1 MQTVDRLI
9 IDAERLADCRD
20 MVEIELHELI
30 ERAIRS
36 GYAAGEVLVAV
47 SELAAEELAPALE
60 FSSLH

>member
-1 MQTVDRLI
+1 MQIVDRLI

-20 MVEIELHELI
+20 MVETELHDLI

-36 GYAAGEVLVAV
+36 GYAAEEVLVAV

-60 FSSLH
+60 FPSLH